1 MRKELKY
8 GGYSASP
15 SDHETLEGDLA
26 VAMNLIPEHNT
37 IRPVLP
43 PKVIAAIPGDPYYP
57 NDIGRAILCIHE
69 TSAFKHFIVSI
80 EYEGLYHVKYYSLY
94 WWGGEESDQLH
105 RIGGNI
111 TFSEIHSVEPV
122 GNTLVV
128 LADDGVHYILWSVDS
143 NDYRYMGQKPPR
155 IDITFG
161 LSSELVA
168 CPGWKDDGT
177 PAAPAKV
184 YQSWNGES
192 GYMPIPVSKLNRYSV
207 SNAGSDKEPLWFYP
221 KQVLDGITSEK
232 SAYLWGGDDFSYKDS
247 SDEFTK
253 NEISNF
259 TEKIMAAVNKLIVE
273 EGENKGRFIM
283 PFFVRY
289 AYRLYDD
296 TVVMHSYPVLMIPN
310 SRGPF
315 FGLNH
320 GNSVDTQTAPYP
332 GTVVHVKKSGD
343 NIYIMD
349 YTFCGRA
356 YAFASKLCYEATF
369 NDLEDWK
376 DIIHSVDVY
385 VSAPVF
391 TVNQAEKVYGW
402 NNMDDPGKWDSFYT
416 IGRMADGTKVPGASA
431 TVFKK
436 WTMEDVFPCD
446 TKKTVNGQVKSLFEG
461 YNYSGT
467 AGNDPYQMPSY
478 VMAVPEFTREELM
491 QRLTDVAN
499 FYRIHSF
506 NMDELAGDH
515 SSIPLSGIIDI
526 KDGALKTLLARDRMQ
541 DDYFTRDTIVAKHG
555 FAYNGRINL
564 SGISRQQHKPLDA
577 HIAWTKYY
585 TGGTRRYNVAF
596 KIPNQERTNLLTSG
610 PGQNDT
616 DKPLFVFYPDPNAK
630 TALIECAG
638 SVRELKLK
646 EHPFLWGAYWLADI
660 WGNDDDWSNQ
670 TPVAGNLPAE
680 DAQPVNEPN
689 KVYTSK
695 VNNPFFFPATSINT
709 VGTGEIMGTCAAV
722 KPVSTGQVG
731 YANLYI
737 FADNGVWVAK
747 INQEG
752 AYTNI
757 DLVAGDVC
765 INPGSITQTE
775 TSVLFATKRGIML
788 ISGSTTQC
796 ISGTIDDD
804 GSPFNALELHDNM
817 ETIAGLL
824 DMDLDIAPFKVY
836 LPLCRMIY
844 DYAGQRIIAYNPLR
858 NYAYIY
864 SFESNKWGM
873 MQSNINYSIRA
884 YPDALAV
891 NHNGELI
898 NCSVGDGSAVVN
910 QLLLTR
916 PLTLDYPDVLKTIRV
931 VLQRGLFRMRQRK
944 VQSLL
949 YGSRDLYNWHLVMS
963 SKDENMRGRS
973 GTPYK
978 WFRVALILHLPESE
992 SIEGCSI
999 EFENKYTN
1007 RLR

>member
-43 PKVIAAIPGDPYYP
+43 PTVVAAIPGDPYYP
-57 NDIGRAILCIHE
+57 NDKGRAILCIHE
-69 TSAFKHFIVSI
+69 TSTYKHFIVAI
-80 EYEGLYHVKYYSLY
+80 EYEGLYNVKYYSLY
-94 WWGGEESDQLH
+94 WWGGEENDRLH

-111 TFSEIHSVEPV
+111 TFSEIYSVEPV
-122 GNTLVV
+122 GNTLVA
-128 LADDGVHYILWSVDS
+128 LAGDGVHYILWSVDS
-143 NDYRYMGQKPPR
+143 NDYRYLGQKPPR

-184 YQSWNGES
+184 YQSWNDDNGH
-192 GYMPIPVSKLNRYSV
+192 MPLSASELSARSA
-207 SNAGSDKEPLWFYP
+207 SNAGSDKQQLLFYP
-221 KQVLDGITSEK
+221 KQVATSGGQ
-232 SAYLWGGDDFSYKDS
+232 SNNLLIWGGGDISYKDA
-247 SDEFTK
+247 SDETTK
-253 NEISNF
+253 NEIDNF

-315 FGLNH
+315 FGLNGCGVRETGH
-320 GNSVDTQTAPYP
+320 NAGVEVFA
-332 GTVVHVKKSGD
+332 KKTDGKLY
-343 NIYIMD
+343 IYS
-349 YTFCGRA
+349 YTLRGRA
-356 YAFASKLCYEATF
+356 YAFASKLCYEAIF
-369 NDLEDWK
+369 DSLEDWK

-416 IGRMADGTKVPGASA
+416 IGRLEDGTRVPGATSSI
-431 TVFKK
+431 FKK
-436 WTMEDVFPCD
+436 WAMETVFPDD
-446 TKKTVNGQVKSLFEG
+446 TRRVVNGQTKYLYEG
-461 YNYSGT
+461 YNHTVNPDQY
-467 AGNDPYQMPSY
+467 PMPNY

-515 SSIPLSGIIDI
+515 SSIPLSGVIDI

-541 DDYFTRDTIVAKHG
+541 DDYYTRDTIVAKHG

-564 SGISRQQHKPLDA
+564 SGISRLQHKPLDA
-577 HIAWTKYY
+577 HVAWTKYY
-585 TGGTRRYNVAF
+585 TGGTRRYNIAF
-596 KIPNQERTNLLTSG
+596 KIPNQERVNILTSG

-616 DKPLFVFYPDPNAK
+616 DKPLFIFYPDPKAK
-630 TALIECAG
+630 TAIVECAG

-646 EHPFLWGAYWLADI
+646 EHPFLWGAYWLGNI

-670 TPVAGNLPAE
+670 TPVAGSLPAE
-680 DAQPVNEPN
+680 DVKPVNEPN

-737 FADNGVWVAK
+737 FTDNGVWVAK

-765 INPGSITQTE
+765 LNPASITQTE
-775 TSVLFATKRGIML
+775 TSVLFTTKRGIML
-788 ISGSTTQC
+788 ISGITTQC
-796 ISGTIDDD
+796 ISNTIDDD
-804 GSPFNALELHDNM
+804 GSPFNALQLHDNM

-824 DMDLDIAPFKVY
+824 DMDLDIAPFKEY
-836 LPLCRMIY
+836 LPFCRLIY
-844 DYAGQRIIAYNPLR
+844 DYTGQRIIAYNPLR

-864 SFESNKWGM
+864 SLESNKWGM
-873 MQSNINYSIRA
+873 MQSNINYSVRA
-884 YPDALAV
+884 FPDALAV

-898 NCSVGDGSAVVN
+898 NFSGRVDYDAAPAAS
-910 QLLLTR
+910 QLLITR
-916 PLTLDYPDVLKTIRV
+916 PLTIDYPDVLKTVRA
-931 VLQRGLFRMRQRK
+931 VLQRGLFRKHQEH
-944 VQSLL
+944 VQSVL

-963 SKDENMRGRS
+963 STDDNMRGRS

-978 WFRVALILHLPESE
+978 WFRVALILHLPANE

-999 EFENKYTN
+999 EFEPKYTN